1 MSIPGSWCYN
11 FTLLGVASLLFD
23 LSRTWVKNTDEWP
36 KRLPLAPGTLLN
48 LLTFCR
54 CPVSFSGNECDW
66 QYTTQ
71 KPTPCSS
78 SECSF
83 KSHISCSVD
92 RCRETK
98 LIRNPGDNVPKEC
111 AAAETNSQHLCTP
124 QYKLLVVVLAP
135 LVPQGSPTCVIWWS
149 ISFNPFS
156 TSCPIRCFFNN
167 LWLLWYSACSC
178 IESLPPLRRRGNCLR
193 QSAAATSAAASGAAP
208 RCCGNGG
215 HGVAAQFRSSIES
228 TFELV

>member
-1 MSIPGSWCYN
+1 M
-11 FTLLGVASLLFD
+11 
-23 LSRTWVKNTDEWP
+23 
-36 KRLPLAPGTLLN
+36 RLTVHN
-48 LLTFCR
+48 
-54 CPVSFSGNECDW
+54 S
-66 QYTTQ
+66 TQ

-78 SECSF
+78 SECSC

-124 QYKLLVVVLAP
+124 QYKLLVVALVL
-135 LVPQGSPTCVIWWS
+135 QRSPTCVILRS
-149 ISFNPFS
+149 ISFNPLFI
-156 TSCPIRCFFNN
+156 PGLIRCFLNN
-167 LWLLWYSACSC
+167 LWLLWYSACSY
-178 IESLPPLRRRGNCLR
+178 IESPPPLRRRGNCLG
-193 QSAAATSAAASGAAP
+193 QSAAASGAAP

-228 TFELV
+228 TFKLVLACNWCPWYE